1 MTIINKKE
9 AFRVLLSVQ
18 QLSITRINGHITT
31 TLDNVSSTA
40 KNSIFLLDSSD
51 KYIIH

>member
-9 AFRVLLSVQ
+9 AFRVLLSVP
-18 QLSITRINGHITT
+18 RKA
-31 TLDNVSSTA
+31 TLNIAA